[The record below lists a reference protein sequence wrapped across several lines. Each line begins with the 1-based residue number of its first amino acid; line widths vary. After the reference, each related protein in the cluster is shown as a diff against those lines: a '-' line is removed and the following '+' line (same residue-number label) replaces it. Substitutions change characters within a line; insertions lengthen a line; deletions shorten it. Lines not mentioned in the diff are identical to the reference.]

1 MGEHISDS
9 GLKTFPALFDMK
21 QEEGFASRVLEL
33 KWWGIVA
40 CSLFPTMWDKPVYQK
55 RAWSP
60 HREIGI
66 GKMADE
72 WAMEIAALFPLW
84 VQLCL
89 KSPPSLKL
97 LACKSVT
104 HIGLNSVTFCCRKGD
119 PFQGLR
125 VGCCFNTR
133 KWIVLGDTRADK
145 ARDFTSKGC
154 PGGELEGREPRRSSL
169 PHGPQSR
176 VLWGWDQS
184 LRVISHHHYDRVLS
198 GGLCITKPKWIPAGR
213 IPGGW

>member
-1 MGEHISDS
+1 MGEHISNS
-9 GLKTFPALFDMK
+9 GLKTFPAFFDMK

-60 HREIGI
+60 HRDIGI

-72 WAMEIAALFPLW
+72 WVMEIAALFPLW

-104 HIGLNSVTFCCRKGD
+104 HIVLLTLVWILSLSVSRKGD
-119 PFQGLR
+119 PFQGPR
-125 VGCCFNTR
+125 VGSCFNTR
-133 KWIVLGDTRADK
+133 KWIVLGDTGADK
-145 ARDFTSKGC
+145 ARDFTRKGC
-154 PGGELEGREPRRSSL
+154 PGGEQEGREPRRSSP
-169 PHGPQSR
+169 PHGSQSR

-184 LRVISHHHYDRVLS
+184 LSYLSSSLWQGPFWWLVHH
-198 GGLCITKPKWIPAGR
+198 
-213 IPGGW
+213 